1 MTILTATITIDFS
14 HKFPGSETLEVFGH
28 ITCLDGDTVYSY
40 ELGVKTI
47 QLLGVK
53 DIEKGYLVGMTITNP
68 GQYDNYATIH
78 IYVIDDD
85 AGTIRQLD
93 DAYVTVEFGFECV
106 GE

>member
-1 MTILTATITIDFS
+1 MAATVTIDFI
-14 HKFPGSETLEVFGH
+14 HKFHGSEAIESFGQ
-28 ITCLDGDTVYSY
+28 IECLDGDRVESY

-47 QLLGVK
+47 QMLGVK
-53 DIEKGYLVGMTITNP
+53 NLPKGYLVGMTVYNK
-68 GQYDNYATIH
+68 GQFDNYATIH